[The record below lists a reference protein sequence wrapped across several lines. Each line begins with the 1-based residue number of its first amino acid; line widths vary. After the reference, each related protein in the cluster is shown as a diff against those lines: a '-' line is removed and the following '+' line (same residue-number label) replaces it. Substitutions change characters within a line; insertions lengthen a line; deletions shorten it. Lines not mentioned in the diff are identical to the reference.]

1 MLIKG
6 SRVTVLCFLSCLFVA
21 GWATQFTSAATG
33 DVAKGKIVYDTNC
46 LPCHGERGKGDG
58 PVGAA
63 LRPPPTSLVSAK
75 TRAKSDG
82 DLLTI
87 IRDGRAVMPGWKNR
101 LKDQDIQNVLAYI
114 RSLSE

>member
-1 MLIKG
+1 MKC
-6 SRVTVLCFLSCLFVA
+6 SRVTVPFFVSCFFVVGLA
-21 GWATQFTSAATG
+21 AQFTSAATG
-33 DVAKGKIVYDTNC
+33 NAAKGKIVYDTNC

-63 LRPPPTSLVSAK
+63 LRPPPTPLISPK
-75 TRAKSDG
+75 TRARSDS

-87 IRDGRAVMPGWKNR
+87 IREGRAAMPAWKNR
-101 LKDQDIQNVLAYI
+101 LTDEDIQNVLAYI

>member
-1 MLIKG
+1 MKD
-6 SRVTVLCFLSCLFVA
+6 SRILVLFLVCCFFMA
-21 GWATQFTSAATG
+21 GLATQFTSAATG
-33 DVAKGKIVYDTNC
+33 DAAKGKIVYDTNC

-58 PVGAA
+58 PIGAA
-63 LRPPPTSLVSAK
+63 LQPPPTPLISPK
-75 TRAKSDG
+75 TRAKSDS

-87 IRDGRAVMPGWKNR
+87 IRDGRAVMPAWKSR